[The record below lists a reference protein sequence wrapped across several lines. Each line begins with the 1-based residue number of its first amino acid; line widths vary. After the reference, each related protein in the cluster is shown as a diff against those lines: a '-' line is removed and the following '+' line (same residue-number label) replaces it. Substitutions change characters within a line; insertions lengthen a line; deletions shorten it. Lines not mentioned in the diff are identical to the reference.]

1 MGERKAWALAA
12 LGCLLA
18 LAGCATPKA
27 GPDPRATTFT
37 ALPGWLNDKHAE
49 ALVSLLNS
57 CRRMSSLGP
66 QASLGGANGAPELA
80 RGAVAGNWAP
90 ICAAATTVP
99 AGDDEAARHLFEKYL
114 EPHAL
119 SPGPDGRALFTG
131 YYEPVNAGA
140 RSRGGIYQTP
150 IHRRPGNLVQTASG
164 PDPRGQRVGQRSRAA
179 PAKSPRSVPVPD
191 RAGIMAGALAG
202 RGLELAWL
210 ADPADA
216 FFLQVQGSG
225 RITLPDGDV
234 MRVGYAGTN
243 GRPYL
248 AIGKVLIDRGEVP
261 REEMSMQAIRAWLK
275 AHPDQAD
282 RLMNM
287 NASYVF
293 FREVTDIG
301 PEEGAR
307 GAFGVPLTPGRSLAV
322 DRSFIPMGVPM
333 YIATTDP
340 LDGKPYQRLLLAQ
353 DTGGAIKGAVRAD
366 IFYGW
371 GSEPEAKAGKMQ
383 GTGQAWVLLPR
394 AQPLP

>member
-1 MGERKAWALAA
+1 MGGKRGWKHAVIA
-12 LGCLLA
+12 CVLA
-18 LAGCATPKA
+18 LAGCAAPKA
-27 GPDPRATTFT
+27 GPDPRATTFGM
-37 ALPGWLNDKHAE
+37 LPGWLNDKHSE

-57 CRRMSSLGP
+57 CHRMATLGP
-66 QASLGGANGAPELA
+66 QANLGGANGAPELA

-90 ICAAATTVP
+90 ICAAAADVP
-99 AGDDEAARHLFEKYL
+99 AGNDEAARQLFEKYL

-131 YYEPVNAGA
+131 YYEPVNAGS
-140 RSRGGIYQTP
+140 RHRGGVYQTP
-150 IHRRPGNLVQTASG
+150 IHSRPGNLVQTPSG
-164 PDPRGQRVGQRSRAA
+164 PDPRGQRVGQRARPATPRA
-179 PAKSPRSVPVPD
+179 PRVVPVPD
-191 RAGIMAGALAG
+191 RAAIMAGALRG

-234 MRVGYAGTN
+234 MRVGFAGTN

-248 AIGKVLIDRGEVP
+248 AIGKVLIDRGEIP

-282 RLMNM
+282 KLMNM
-287 NASYVF
+287 NQSYVF

-322 DRSFIPMGVPM
+322 DRSFIPMGVPVF
-333 YIATTDP
+333 IATADP
-340 LDGKPYQRLLLAQ
+340 LDGKPYRRLLLAQ

-371 GSEPEAKAGKMQ
+371 GPEAEAKAGKMQ
-383 GTGQAWVLLPR
+383 GSGDAWVLLPR